1 MSRIIITKKMVS
13 SFPPG
18 LFTIKEDPW
27 YSTIVKL
34 IPGEIISV
42 YFALFN
48 MVRIN
53 KEQPAKNDLL
63 QLIIFGIFLIIC
75 PLYLRKIA
83 KIKSIKQI
91 IYCSIAFIIWV
102 LSFGGPVEGLQT
114 GGYSVQFLGSL
125 ILPLYTLV
133 APLVYHKTEKSAAI
147 LSN

>member
-1 MSRIIITKKMVS
+1 MSRIIITRKMVS

-34 IPGEIISV
+34 IPGEIITV

-53 KEQPAKNDLL
+53 KEQPANNNIL

-75 PLYLRKIA
+75 PLYLRKVA
-83 KIKSIKQI
+83 KIESVKQI
-91 IYCSIAFIIWV
+91 IFCTIAFIIWV
-102 LSFGGPVEGLQT
+102 LSFGGPLDGLNL
-114 GGYSVQFLGSL
+114 GGYSVQFLASL
-125 ILPLYTLV
+125 ILPVYTML
-133 APLVYHKTEKSAAI
+133 APLVYHKTEKHISS
-147 LSN
+147 L